1 MFDWGAACI
10 GFAGRGDDSRTG
22 AVEGALDERGRD
34 LYQLLTCEEVDGSG
48 IDGIEDD
55 APPIMPLISSYE
67 TRAGTKLGAF

>member
-22 AVEGALDERGRD
+22 AVEGALNERGRD

-48 IDGIEDD
+48 IDGI
-55 APPIMPLISSYE
+55 A
-67 TRAGTKLGAF
+67 KK